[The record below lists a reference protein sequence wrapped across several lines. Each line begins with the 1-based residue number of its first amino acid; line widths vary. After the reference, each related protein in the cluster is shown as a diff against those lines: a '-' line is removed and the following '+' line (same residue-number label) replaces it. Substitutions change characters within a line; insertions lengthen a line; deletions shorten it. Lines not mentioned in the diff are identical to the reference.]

1 MSGGCPLCM
10 LDSLGGSFALP
21 RLLMMVV
28 DLGSDVVVSDGE
40 MLLVGLRLPTCLT
53 VVSFSPWYGVT
64 LTSKSNSFAA
74 ALVLTVTFF
83 LGMLAVGCASPRWL
97 IPVVFTDSGCPRA
110 GLISFWSLR
119 CIF

>member
-1 MSGGCPLCM
+1 
-10 LDSLGGSFALP
+10 
-21 RLLMMVV
+21 MVV

-53 VVSFSPWYGVT
+53 VVSFSPYGVT

-74 ALVLTVTFF
+74 SALTVTFF

-97 IPVVFTDSGCPRA
+97 IPVVFIDSGCPRA
-110 GLISFWSLR
+110 GLISSWSLR
-119 CIF
+119 CTR